1 MKAIFKTIVLSL
13 LRALAKKK
21 LEKINP
27 KIVGIT
33 GSVGKT
39 STKDAIAEVLARRFS
54 LRKSQGGYNS
64 EFGTLLSILEKQS
77 AYSSFTK
84 WTKII
89 FESAIENFKNVSRYD
104 YFVMEMGVDKPGDMD
119 EILKV
124 VRPDIMVFTAVKDVH
139 RAEGQFPN
147 REAILEEKS
156 KACFAVPK
164 NGWVVLNHD
173 DMFVKQLEN
182 KLIAQVIKVGCEEGA
197 DIRAKNVSSGADGLK
212 FTLCYEGNEIKV
224 HLKNI
229 LGECHVLTILCAVA
243 VGFICGLQWKTIEAG
258 LQDFRLPPGRMA
270 KIEGKNGSVIIDSS
284 YNASPATME
293 EALKVLESFHGRK
306 IAALGSMN
314 ELGELAESAH
324 IKVGKLAAQY
334 ADVLVL
340 VGPYAEQMAEGAN
353 RAGMVRSMIHIFK
366 SSREAGN
373 FVSRMLEKNDVVLA
387 KGSQNNVRME
397 HLVKACMKE
406 PEKARHLLVRQEPY
420 WLKNI

>member
-13 LRALAKKK
+13 LRVLAKKK

-77 AYSSFTK
+77 AYSSFGK
-84 WTKII
+84 WMKII
-89 FESAIENFKNVSRYD
+89 FESAVENFKKVSRYD
-104 YFVMEMGVDKPGDMD
+104 FFVMEMGVDKPGDMD

-124 VRPDIMVFTAVKDVH
+124 VRPDIMIFTAVKDVH

-156 KACFAVPK
+156 KACFAVPE

-182 KLIAQVIKVGCEEGA
+182 KLIAQIIKVGTEEGA
-197 DIRAKNVSSGADGLK
+197 DIRARNVSSVPDGLK
-212 FTLCYEGNEIKV
+212 FTLCYEGNEIAV
-224 HLKNI
+224 HLKNL
-229 LGECHVLTILCAVA
+229 LGECHVLTVLCAIA

-258 LQDFRLPPGRMA
+258 LHEFRLPPGRMG

-284 YNASPATME
+284 YNASPATVE
-293 EALKVLESFHGRK
+293 EALKVLDSFHGRK

-340 VGPYAEQMAEGAN
+340 VGAFAEQMAEGAN

-366 SSREAGN
+366 NSREAGN
-373 FVSRMLEKNDVVLA
+373 FLSKMLEKNDVLLA

-397 HLVKACMKE
+397 YVVKACMKE
-406 PEKARHLLVRQEPY
+406 PEKARQLLVRQEPY